1 MSEFNWAHHFQYGQE
16 IYTGGGGGGGDQ
28 MEYVTSTPEPVN
40 AQEAYGG
47 ASPAPQLAGKMTTA
61 QIQQALNNAGASPQL
76 AVDNQSGPKTV
87 TAIKKFQ
94 SDHGL
99 ASDGIVG
106 DNTRKMLAPFLG
118 AAAIQ
123 KANAAKPAS
132 KPVAT
137 KSVAV
142 TAKAPVAA
150 KTTAIKPV
158 ESNIMAYLT
167 PHNVFIGGAV
177 LLGML
182 VLAPK
187 GSTTKPPIPLPKSLM
202 K

>member
-1 MSEFNWAHHFQYGQE
+1 
-16 IYTGGGGGGGDQ
+16 
-28 MEYVTSTPEPVN
+28 
-40 AQEAYGG
+40 
-47 ASPAPQLAGKMTTA
+47 
-61 QIQQALNNAGASPQL
+61 
-76 AVDNQSGPKTV
+76 
-87 TAIKKFQ
+87 
-94 SDHGL
+94 
-99 ASDGIVG
+99 
-106 DNTRKMLAPFLG
+106 MLAPFLG

-123 KANAAKPAS
+123 KANVAQPVAQLCCATCSKSAAKPAS

-187 GSTTKPPIPLPKSLM
+187 GSTTKPPIRFRNR
-202 K
+202 

>member
-16 IYTGGGGGGGDQ
+16 IDQ

-94 SDHGL
+94 SDHGI

-106 DNTRKMLAPFLG
+106 DNTRNMLAPFLG

-123 KANAAKPAS
+123 KANVAQPAAKSAAKPAS
-132 KPVAT
+132 KPDAT